1 VAKHRQ
7 ELASVKQA
15 FAEDRRRLEQEHL
28 QQLQRVHGQCS
39 HRDIYVMHG
48 DPPVWIMIERIGSH
62 EICGSWVILLA
73 DEYSDQMEGLTESMK
88 AALRAARAGAFS
100 SP

>member
-1 VAKHRQ
+1 VYLTRSGGAV
-7 ELASVKQA
+7 S
-15 FAEDRRRLEQEHL
+15 
-28 QQLQRVHGQCS
+28 
-39 HRDIYVMHG
+39 
-48 DPPVWIMIERIGSH
+48 
-62 EICGSWVILLA
+62 LA